1 MSESTRPIKAL
12 GEVILRV
19 RNLDTMQEFYETVVG
34 LELLQRCENTM
45 AFFRITSDYEGHTQ
59 SLALFDQ
66 SGQADHASL
75 HYTGVDPEKST
86 LHHIAFTIS
95 LSDYEAEKQRLRK
108 LGLDVETAEH
118 AWQHYRSLYITDPES
133 NVVEFVLMRACSRL
147 LCYSSVTT
155 DPRNFPTSRERELM
169 TRETST
175 W

>member
-19 RNLDTMQEFYETVVG
+19 RNLDTMQEFYERVVG

-45 AFFRITSDYEGHTQ
+45 VFFRIASDYEGHTQ
-59 SLALFDQ
+59 FLALFDQ
-66 SGQADHASL
+66 SGEADHRSR

-95 LSDYEAEKQRLRK
+95 LSDYEAEKQRLRN

-118 AWQHYRSLYITDPES
+118 TWQHYRSLYIPDPEG
-133 NVVEFVLMRACSRL
+133 NVVEFVCFDA
-147 LCYSSVTT
+147 SVQ
-155 DPRNFPTSRERELM
+155 
-169 TRETST
+169 
-175 W
+175 